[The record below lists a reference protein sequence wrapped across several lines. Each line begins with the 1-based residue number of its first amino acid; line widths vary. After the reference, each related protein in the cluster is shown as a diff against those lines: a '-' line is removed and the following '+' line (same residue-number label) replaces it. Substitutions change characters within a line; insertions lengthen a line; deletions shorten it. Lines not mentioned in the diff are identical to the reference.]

1 MMLLAGLWRIATRPH
16 SFHGPL
22 FAMNITELTERAMQV
37 HACFAEAARRR
48 GQREWSREQIMQGFV
63 GDVGD
68 LMKLVMAKSG
78 AREINDVDA
87 KLSHELADCLW
98 SVLVLAKL
106 YGVDLNDCFLRT
118 MDELER
124 DLKQAKP

>member
-1 MMLLAGLWRIATRPH
+1 
-16 SFHGPL
+16 
-22 FAMNITELTERAMQV
+22 MNIIELTNRAMQV
-37 HACFAEAARRR
+37 HARFAEDARRR
-48 GQREWSREQIMQGFV
+48 GQPEWSREQIMQGFV

-78 AREINDVDA
+78 AREIDDVDA

-106 YGVDLNDCFLRT
+106 YRVDLSASFLRT
-118 MDELER
+118 MDRIER
-124 DLKQAKP
+124 GLSPSLD